1 DGVKKEYDN
10 LNWRLNK
17 LGSERDSVIGVIN
30 QIEHRKKD
38 SFSRTF
44 DGVNK
49 HFNEIFSKIS
59 HKMQAQLI
67 LQNPEKPFDGGL
79 NIRVR
84 DKNGKGM
91 YLGALSGGEKTLVA
105 LAFIFAVQEH
115 SPAPFYLLDE
125 IDAALDR
132 LNSDKVAKLLQEY
145 SKRAQV
151 IIISH
156 NDSIISAADNLYGI
170 WMNKKGESFV
180 NSLKI

>member
-1 DGVKKEYDN
+1 M
-10 LNWRLNK
+10 R
-17 LGSERDSVIGVIN
+17 
-30 QIEHRKKD
+30 
-38 SFSRTF
+38 
-44 DGVNK
+44 
-49 HFNEIFSKIS
+49 
-59 HKMQAQLI
+59 AQLI

-84 DKNGKGM
+84 DTNGKAM

-132 LNSDKVAKLLQEY
+132 LNSDKVAKLLKEY
-145 SKRAQV
+145 SKRSQV

-156 NDSIISAADNLYGI
+156 NDAIISASDNLYGI